1 MSKISVWL
9 PTSELNKIDDLKGD
23 ISRSLFVRRAIRKA
37 ISEEE
42 NVVPSGKGLPTDS
55 PDAAPAVEEA
65 VATQTTTTPHK
76 GSNQEEVEV
85 SS

>member
-1 MSKISVWL
+1 MMSKISVWL

-55 PDAAPAVEEA
+55 PDAASCSRRSSCH
-65 VATQTTTTPHK
+65 TNNNNTPQGK
-76 GSNQEEVEV
+76 QPRGG
-85 SS
+85 

>member
-37 ISEEE
+37 ISEE
-42 NVVPSGKGLPTDS
+42 NVVLSGKGLPTDS
-55 PDAAPAVEEA
+55 SEAASAVE
-65 VATQTTTTPHK
+65 VFATQTTTPHK
-76 GSNQEEVEV
+76 GSNQEEVEL